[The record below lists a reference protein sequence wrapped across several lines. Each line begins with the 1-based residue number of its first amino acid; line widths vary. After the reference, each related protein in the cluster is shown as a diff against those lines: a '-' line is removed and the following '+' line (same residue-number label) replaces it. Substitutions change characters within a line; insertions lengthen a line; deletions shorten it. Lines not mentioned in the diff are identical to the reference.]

1 MPTARAAIID
11 KEGAAVPLEVR
22 QPLRRLEEIGMKFTQ
37 TQIRCLLA
45 ILSLSRMAEGVASKD
60 VAKLMG
66 VSRPSVHKTLDILC
80 CEGVVAKAPYGDIRI
95 TVEGQRS
102 VEAMESD
109 LESLF
114 LLFSKEFG
122 LAPDESNTAAVLML
136 SELKPESIRKLLEK
150 R

>member
-1 MPTARAAIID
+1 
-11 KEGAAVPLEVR
+11 
-22 QPLRRLEEIGMKFTQ
+22 MKITQ

-45 ILSLSRMAEGVASKD
+45 ILALKRMEEGVASKD

-80 CEGVVAKAPYGDIRI
+80 REGIVAKEPYGDICF
-95 TVEGQRS
+95 TPEGRQMI
-102 VEAMESD
+102 ETIEGD

-114 LLFSKEFG
+114 LMFSREFG
-122 LAPDESNTAAVLML
+122 LDPDESNTAAILL
-136 SELKPESIRKLLEK
+136 ISELKPESIRKLC